1 MQQIKSEYNRM
12 QKTKITDYRSSC
24 IKTQIYGSTY
34 QRMNENSSKKV
45 YNNVNYTDRIIK
57 NKMRSIP

>member
-34 QRMNENSSKKV
+34 QRMNKNFAKK
-45 YNNVNYTDRIIK
+45 RIQ
-57 NKMRSIP
+57 